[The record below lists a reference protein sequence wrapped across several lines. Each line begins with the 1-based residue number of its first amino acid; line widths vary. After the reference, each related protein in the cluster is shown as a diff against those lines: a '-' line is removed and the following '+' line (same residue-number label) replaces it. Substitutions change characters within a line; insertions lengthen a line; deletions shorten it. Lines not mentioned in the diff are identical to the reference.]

1 MYVVRVYIYIYF
13 PKFSFNLSSMH
24 CAYVYSEF
32 LVDESS
38 IDEILWG
45 YGETRPE
52 HQVVVFLVGPQN
64 PHMIMGRPSF
74 AFMTYRIASFC

>member
-1 MYVVRVYIYIYF
+1 MNILSIHLYTYVYNCLYIYVYLHIYIVYIT
-13 PKFSFNLSSMH
+13 KFSFNLSSMH

-45 YGETRPE
+45 YGEALKIFKMLA
-52 HQVVVFLVGPQN
+52 FLYLN
-64 PHMIMGRPSF
+64 
-74 AFMTYRIASFC
+74 

>member
-1 MYVVRVYIYIYF
+1 MFIIVYIYTYIYIYTLYISQS
-13 PKFSFNLSSMH
+13 FSFNLSSMH

-45 YGETRPE
+45 YGEALKIFKMLA
-52 HQVVVFLVGPQN
+52 FLYLN
-64 PHMIMGRPSF
+64 
-74 AFMTYRIASFC
+74 